1 MKKTALFLL
10 LFALSFAIHAQPS
23 AVKTHIQKVKKIRK
37 ALAETIRQSKDE
49 PHVINVM
56 EINLRSRSPEGEIIQ
71 EKVKCF
77 FGLEWESTLKERGIE
92 TAGIP
97 GCKFIYFPYLIRR
110 EWSVENEKFTYE
122 YLFDSSDTPHLIHAH
137 YAVTDLATGAPHQEV
152 HNYYNNDG
160 LLWGESREFD
170 PETHQ
175 VVLTTESVSI
185 DSDLTGAAF
194 ELRFATLFA
203 ETLQKLACNI
213 R

>member
-1 MKKTALFLL
+1 M
-10 LFALSFAIHAQPS
+10 
-23 AVKTHIQKVKKIRK
+23 
-37 ALAETIRQSKDE
+37 
-49 PHVINVM
+49 
-56 EINLRSRSPEGEIIQ
+56 
-71 EKVKCF
+71 
-77 FGLEWESTLKERGIE
+77 
-92 TAGIP
+92 
-97 GCKFIYFPYLIRR
+97 
-110 EWSVENEKFTYE
+110 
-122 YLFDSSDTPHLIHAH
+122 
-137 YAVTDLATGAPHQEV
+137 
-152 HNYYNNDG
+152 HNYYNHDG